1 VETEAKRVRKAPEI
15 RFGEILDCARHLFF
29 SRGNENTTV
38 NDIIDAAGVS
48 KGAFYHYFESK
59 DALLEALADRL
70 ADESLATLQPIFD
83 DPSLDAVSR
92 FNALFAGARQYKA
105 ENAAELRRTFDVI
118 FRPENLVLFHR
129 IDQAL
134 TEKTA
139 PLFAQIIEQGLRE
152 GSMDATDPLATAEM
166 ILHLR
171 LAMGRFMDR
180 AIRLAEQGELEAA
193 IAMLDKRIRLYG
205 LAVDRVL
212 KLPDGTLNVAGP
224 AFARAFLEVAPGA

>member
-1 VETEAKRVRKAPEI
+1 LETESKRIRKAPEI
-15 RFGEILDCARHLFF
+15 RCGEILDCARRLFF
-29 SRGNENTTV
+29 SRGYENTTV
-38 NDIIDAAGVS
+38 NDIIEAAGVS

-70 ADESLATLQPIFD
+70 ADESLTTLQPILN
-83 DPSLDAVSR
+83 DPSLHAVSR
-92 FNALFAGARQYKA
+92 LNALFAGARQYKA
-105 ENAAELRRTFDVI
+105 ENASELRRTFDVI
-118 FRPENLVLFHR
+118 FKPENLVLFHR

-139 PLFAQIIEQGLRE
+139 PLFAAIIEEGVRE
-152 GSMDATDPLATAEM
+152 GSMDTTDPLATAEM

-180 AIRLAEQGELEAA
+180 AIQLAEKGEFEAA
-193 IAMLDKRIRLYG
+193 VAMLDERMRLYG

-224 AFARAFLEVAPGA
+224 SFARAFLEAAPGA